1 MWIIGVMLIS
11 YIVGGAALF
20 SNRETDWKGDN
31 WKFLDSAYFC
41 FTTLTTIGF
50 GDFVPSHSYE
60 SDSHGAA
67 ICIVYLLFGMA
78 TFVMAFNLMQ
88 EEVVQRAR
96 YLGQNLGII
105 KRDSFDD
112 D

>member
-1 MWIIGVMLIS
+1 MLVIS
-11 YIVGGAALF
+11 YIIGGAALF
-20 SNRETDWKGDN
+20 SNREKDWKGDN
-31 WKFLDSAYFC
+31 WRFLDSAYFC
-41 FTTLTTIGF
+41 FITLTTIGF

-60 SDSHGAA
+60 SDSYGAG

-78 TFVMAFNLMQ
+78 LLVMTFNLMQ

-96 YLGQNLGII
+96 YVGQNLGII
-105 KRDSFDD
+105 KNDEFDD

>member
-1 MWIIGVMLIS
+1 MLIS

-105 KRDSFDD
+105 KRDSFDAD
-112 D
+112 